1 MMDVE
6 RIPIDQYVCDSC
18 NEAITDTDYKV
29 IQPYAVLY
37 DHGLYCPRCDE
48 RLAKYAELAGEE
60 KPVPKRTYVAGEV
73 ITDLSREMWVGSIEQ
88 FDPEEH
94 R

>member
-1 MMDVE
+1 MT
-6 RIPIDQYVCDSC
+6 S
-18 NEAITDTDYKV
+18 
-29 IQPYAVLY
+29 Y

-48 RLAKYAELAGEE
+48 RLAKYAKVAGEQ
-60 KPVPKRTYVAGEV
+60 KLVPKRTYVAGE
-73 ITDLSREMWVGSIEQ
+73 IIADLSREMWIGSIEH